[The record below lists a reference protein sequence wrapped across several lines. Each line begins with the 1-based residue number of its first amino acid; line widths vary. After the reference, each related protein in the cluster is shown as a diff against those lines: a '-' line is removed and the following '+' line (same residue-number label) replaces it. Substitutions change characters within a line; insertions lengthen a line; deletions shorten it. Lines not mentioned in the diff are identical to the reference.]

1 MKKFL
6 LLFAAILMASAGLW
20 AETVNY
26 LYPVYNTDGV
36 PTSGIKEWKTASV
49 DATVV
54 EDDDTPVTWG
64 TAGETT
70 WYVVTGTDVTL
81 SKGAVCQGDVH
92 LILADGAK
100 LTTTGITNYAQ
111 NIHTA
116 GIRVSGENN
125 TLTIYGQTEQTGQLI
140 AIGGYE
146 SAGIGGNTEEDGSNI
161 TINGGTVTANSESE
175 AAGIGGGY
183 TGNGTNITINGGTV
197 TANGGI
203 YAAGIGGGRNVG
215 MKGNG
220 TNITINDGTVTANGG
235 IYAAG
240 IGGGGGAG
248 GSGSNITINGG
259 TVTAKSEDGTAGIG
273 GGTNGSGSNIYVATS
288 LIIKADN
295 NNPPL
300 SIITNTGSDLAS
312 SLAGKRFVTI
322 DSDIADADLVNYIDE
337 NGEEK
342 SVYAYEVT
350 SSENVVTLG
359 AVNGAV
365 WYIVND
371 PNVVLSQ
378 GAVCQGDVRLILA
391 DGAKLTATGI
401 TDVPNNIYTP
411 GIQVSDGNTFTIYGQ
426 TAQSGQLEAN
436 GGKLAAGIGGG
447 HSGSGSNITINGGM
461 VTANGGGSGAGIGGG
476 NNGSGSN
483 ITINSGMVTANGGG
497 SGAGIGGGERG
508 SGSNITI
515 NGGTVTANGGGSSA
529 GIGGGNKGSG
539 SKITIN
545 DGVVTAIGNGGAGI
559 GGGASGDGSYITI
572 NGGTV
577 TATSD
582 SSGSGIGG
590 GALAYGSNI
599 TINGGRVTATGGYL
613 ASGIGC
619 GYKSGGLIALGSMI
633 FVSTNL
639 IVTADVINPPI
650 IIIAAYRTATTD
662 IANDLV
668 GKQYVVIELNPLP
681 DAKAAAIAAINEA
694 ISETAPDDIKV
705 IATNAVA
712 AINAATEVEEVNAIK
727 TFALSAIVSAK
738 AMLGTLSEKQNGPAL
753 IVTDKDDNEIILYS
767 PKSVEY
773 IKVKEE

>member
-1 MKKFL
+1 MKKLL
-6 LLFAAILMASAGLW
+6 LLFAAIVTVSTGMW
-20 AETVNY
+20 AETVDY

-36 PTSGIKEWKTASV
+36 PTSGIKDWKTASV

-54 EDDDTPVTWG
+54 ENASEQVTWG
-64 TAGETT
+64 TAGTAT

-100 LTTTGITNYAQ
+100 ITTTGAEDYAGIQVSGDGNSLTVYAQ
-111 NIHTA
+111 STD
-116 GIRVSGENN
+116 S
-125 TLTIYGQTEQTGQLI
+125 TTMGQLI
-140 AIGGYE
+140 ANGGDAG
-146 SAGIGGNTEEDGSNI
+146 AGIGGGHQGNGTNI
-161 TINGGTVTANSESE
+161 TINGGTVKANGGYRA
-175 AAGIGGGY
+175 AAGIGGGWG
-183 TGNGTNITINGGTV
+183 GNGTNITINGGTV
-197 TANGGI
+197 TAYGGDS
-203 YAAGIGGGRNVG
+203 YAGSVGSGAGIGGGH
-215 MKGNG
+215 
-220 TNITINDGTVTANGG
+220 
-235 IYAAG
+235 
-240 IGGGGGAG
+240 
-248 GSGSNITINGG
+248 S
-259 TVTAKSEDGTAGIG
+259 
-273 GGTNGSGSNIYVATS
+273 GSGSNIYVATS
-288 LIIKADN
+288 LIIKADG

-322 DSDIADADLVNYIDE
+322 DIDIADADLVNYIDE

-359 AVNGAV
+359 VVNGAV

-411 GIQVSDGNTFTIYGQ
+411 GIQVSAGNTFTIYGQ

-447 HSGSGSNITINGGM
+447 YNGSGSNITINGGM
-461 VTANGGGSGAGIGGG
+461 
-476 NNGSGSN
+476 
-483 ITINSGMVTANGGG
+483 
-497 SGAGIGGGERG
+497 
-508 SGSNITI
+508 
-515 NGGTVTANGGGSSA
+515 VTANGGGSSA

-539 SKITIN
+539 SNITIN

-577 TATSD
+577 TATS
-582 SSGSGIGG
+582 SNNGSGIGG
-590 GALAYGSNI
+590 GALAYGHDI
-599 TINGGRVTATGGYL
+599 TINGGRVTATGGYH

-619 GYKSGGLIALGSMI
+619 GNKSGGVIALGSMI

-650 IIIAAYRTATTD
+650 TIIAAYRTATTD

-738 AMLGTLSEKQNGPAL
+738 AMLGTLGEKQNGPAV

-767 PKSVEY
+767 PKKVEY
-773 IKVKEE
+773 IKVKEN

>member
-1 MKKFL
+1 MKKLL
-6 LLFAAILMASAGLW
+6 LLFAAIVTASTGMW
-20 AETVNY
+20 AETVDY

-36 PTSGIKEWKTASV
+36 PTSGIKDWKTASV

-54 EDDDTPVTWG
+54 ENASEQVTWG

-140 AIGGYE
+140 AIGGFN
-146 SAGIGGNTEEDGSNI
+146 SAGIGGNGEEDGSNI

-183 TGNGTNITINGGTV
+183 AGNGTNITING
-197 TANGGI
+197 
-203 YAAGIGGGRNVG
+203 
-215 MKGNG
+215 
-220 TNITINDGTVTANGG
+220 GTVTANGG

-259 TVTAKSEDGTAGIG
+259 TVTANSEDGTAGIG
-273 GGTNGSGSNIYVATS
+273 GGKNGSGSNIYVATS
-288 LIIKADN
+288 LFIKADN

-322 DSDIADADLVNYIDE
+322 DIDIADADLVNYIDE

-401 TDVPNNIYTP
+401 TDVPNKIYTP

-436 GGKLAAGIGGG
+436 GGKRAAGIGGG
-447 HSGSGSNITINGGM
+447 CNGSGSNITINGGM

-476 NNGSGSN
+476 ESGSGSN
-483 ITINSGMVTANGGG
+483 ITIDGGMVK
-497 SGAGIGGGERG
+497 
-508 SGSNITI
+508 
-515 NGGTVTANGGGSSA
+515 ANGGGSSA

-545 DGVVTAIGNGGAGI
+545 DGVVTAIGTGGAGI

-590 GALAYGSNI
+590 GAMAYGSNI

-613 ASGIGC
+613 ASGIGS
-619 GYKSGGLIALGSMI
+619 GYKGGKAIALGSMI

-738 AMLGTLSEKQNGPAL
+738 AMLGTLGTKQNGPAVK
-753 IVTDKDDNEIILYS
+753 VTDKDDKEIILYA
-767 PKSVEY
+767 PKKVEY
-773 IKVKEE
+773 KR